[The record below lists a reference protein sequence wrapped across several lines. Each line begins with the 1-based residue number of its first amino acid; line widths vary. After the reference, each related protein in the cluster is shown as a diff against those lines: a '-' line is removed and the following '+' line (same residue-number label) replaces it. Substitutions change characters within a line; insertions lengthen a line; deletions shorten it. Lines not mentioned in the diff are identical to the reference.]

1 LIRMKWLAFVLLLL
15 PVGVAAQ
22 TPTQGAI
29 TVSPPISNTNTPIS
43 RSRST
48 SSAAGGQATG
58 GQGGQGGLGGM
69 GGQSS
74 SSANPSA
81 NPVASSGSASST
93 IGIQTGNTT
102 TNIPSD
108 TIVRAA
114 PLLYVPSVSTGN
126 VCALGASAGASWIA
140 AAVAFGA
147 SWESMQCERRQAAA
161 LLWNMGTPESKAAAK
176 EVICNTQEIR
186 DAYKRIG
193 APCAADMMYVAGVGA
208 QQRAAPQEVLPP
220 IVTFDPTPYARAS
233 DCLMAAQR
241 AGAPLAVCA
250 GKR

>member
-1 LIRMKWLAFVLLLL
+1 MKWLAFVLLLL
-15 PVGVAAQ
+15 PVDVAAQ

-58 GQGGQGGLGGM
+58 GQGGLGGV

-102 TNIPSD
+102 TNIPTD
-108 TIVRAA
+108 TVVRAA

-186 DAYKRIG
+186 EAYARIG
-193 APCAADMMYVAGVGA
+193 SPCAADMMRVAGVTP
-208 QQRAAPQEVLPP
+208 QQQAAPQGVLPP
-220 IVTFDPTPYARAS
+220 TPVAFDPTPYARAS

-241 AGAPLAVCA
+241 AGAPLSVCG
-250 GKR
+250 GKP